1 VLLHVCLVWVD
12 WSVYVPVLGELT
24 VNQSVRMTSILLSF
38 IVLML
43 ACLEMMLSCAMLLSY
58 FTCDFTVR
66 SKKNV
71 YSWHKMVYRRE
82 WTFYCSNHGN
92 SFLNF

>member
-1 VLLHVCLVWVD
+1 VLVLVESTVD
-12 WSVYVPVLGELT
+12 
-24 VNQSVRMTSILLSF
+24 QSVRVASILKFYSSN
-38 IVLML
+38 
-43 ACLEMMLSCAMLLSY
+43 ACLEITLSRAMLLSY

>member
-1 VLLHVCLVWVD
+1 MLLHVCLVSVD

-24 VNQSVRMTSILLSF
+24 VNQGVRVTSILLSF

-66 SKKNV
+66 SKKMFTSGTKWFTLENQHFTV
-71 YSWHKMVYRRE
+71 VIMAFIFK
-82 WTFYCSNHGN
+82 F
-92 SFLNF
+92 

>member
-1 VLLHVCLVWVD
+1 MLVLVESTVD
-12 WSVYVPVLGELT
+12 
-24 VNQSVRMTSILLSF
+24 QSVRVASILKFYSSN
-38 IVLML
+38 
-43 ACLEMMLSCAMLLSY
+43 ACLEITLSRAMLLSY
-58 FTCDFTVR
+58 FTVR